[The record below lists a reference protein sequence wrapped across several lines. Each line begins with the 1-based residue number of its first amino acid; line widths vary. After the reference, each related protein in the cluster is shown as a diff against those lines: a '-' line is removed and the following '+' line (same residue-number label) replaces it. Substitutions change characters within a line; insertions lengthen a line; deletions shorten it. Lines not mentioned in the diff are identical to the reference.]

1 MRPERITLKQA
12 QARWDKIASSI
23 MLVSK
28 KTNGLTLPSINMTTI
43 FAGRQSMTAS
53 AVAKEVAK
61 ITGEWERV
69 ESGDSH
75 TNARSTRKISV
86 KHPSDY
92 VTNT

>member
-28 KTNGLTLPSINMTTI
+28 KAEGLTLPSIDMTTI

-61 ITGEWERV
+61 IIGAWEPVEWWGRNTDEG
-69 ESGDSH
+69 SIWQ
-75 TNARSTRKISV
+75 ISV
-86 KHPSDY
+86 NTPFVY
-92 VTNT
+92 VINT

>member
-1 MRPERITLKQA
+1 MRKA

-53 AVAKEVAK
+53 AVAKEVGSIIEA
-61 ITGEWERV
+61 WEPV
-69 ESGDSH
+69 E
-75 TNARSTRKISV
+75 
-86 KHPSDY
+86 
-92 VTNT
+92 